1 MIVFAAMKCECV
13 YESGFEVLS
22 LHTSKVA
29 AYKACRDWWV
39 ARWNEWNHDQSGD
52 GIHDGYSS
60 KKRRLRHDT
69 ATHSKRWRV
78 AAMPVL
84 PDNARVQT
92 GTTAPQPDPERDEA
106 ARRGASP
113 GTKC

>member
-84 PDNARVQT
+84 PDNTEVS
-92 GTTAPQPDPERDEA
+92 GLP
-106 ARRGASP
+106 RREPNGD
-113 GTKC
+113 